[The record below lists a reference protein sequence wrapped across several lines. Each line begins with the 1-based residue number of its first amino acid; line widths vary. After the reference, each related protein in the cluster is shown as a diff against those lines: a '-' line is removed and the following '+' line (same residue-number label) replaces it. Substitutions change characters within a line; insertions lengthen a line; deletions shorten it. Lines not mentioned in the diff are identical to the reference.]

1 MAANESKRSV
11 PQAQPRAHQPRKKH
25 SATNPQPSAPKHRS
39 PKKRKKREKIPAS
52 LRFTETKRGKTTI
65 RRYPGR
71 SFHRFEEAKGK
82 ALDYVEFFTMGEY
95 HCIDISFEDKT
106 AMHFVIEPSFTLE
119 TDYADWKT
127 GNWRPI
133 KRWPHIRS
141 ASLNS

>member
-1 MAANESKRSV
+1 MAVPENKRSSSRT
-11 PQAQPRAHQPRKKH
+11 QP
-25 SATNPQPSAPKHRS
+25 TTTPKHRS
-39 PKKRKKREKIPAS
+39 SKPATKSKSKRRERLPAS
-52 LRFTETKRGKTTI
+52 LRPVITKRGKTTI

-95 HCIDISFEDKT
+95 HCIDVSFEDKT

-141 ASLNS
+141 ANFNS

>member
-71 SFHRFEEAKGK
+71 SFHRFHEVKGK
-82 ALDYVEFFTMGEY
+82 TVDFVEVFICADYNCVDVRF
-95 HCIDISFEDKT
+95 DDKT
-106 AMHFVIEPSFTLE
+106 SMNFVIEPAFTLE
-119 TDYADWKT
+119 TEHADWKT
-127 GNWRPI
+127 GDWRPI
-133 KRWPHIRS
+133 KRWPLIRS
-141 ASLNS
+141 ESP

>member
-1 MAANESKRSV
+1 MAVTENKRSS
-11 PQAQPRAHQPRKKH
+11 AHTQP
-25 SATNPQPSAPKHRS
+25 ATTSTAKHRS
-39 PKKRKKREKIPAS
+39 ATRAANPSRKKREKLPPS
-52 LRFTETKRGKTTI
+52 LRFNVTKRGKTTI

-95 HCIDISFEDKT
+95 HCIDVAFEDKT
-106 AMHFVIEPSFTLE
+106 AMHFVIEPSFKLE

-133 KRWPHIRS
+133 KRWPTIPS
-141 ASLNS
+141 AGFNS